1 MAAPR
6 RPARR
11 RQAELRWSVAAD
23 VLKAYRSEPQTSRAE
38 LTQLLHLSS
47 GTMTDLLGRLQS
59 VRLIEETAAAPTGR
73 GRPTTQLLPHPDG
86 PLVLAADI
94 TATGWRTA
102 IAGVDGRLAELRG
115 GRHDDYSPSSIL
127 DTVAATLTDYRRR
140 YQTRISATSVSLAG
154 TLSGT
159 RVVQSSVL
167 GWQQVELRPLGAD
180 GPLLCNNDA
189 TLAGVAEARRGAARH
204 ARVSTHLMVLSG
216 TGGGSCQDGE
226 PILGATGA
234 SAEYGHLPFGRAPI
248 RCSCG
253 AVGCW
258 DVELGARALARAL
271 TLSLT
276 GPAQE
281 VTAVREWLSTQRPDA
296 PAPEL
301 RAQAASLGRGLAG
314 LVNAL
319 DPELVT
325 ISGLATDLRRLAPDD
340 FAAAFTEALM
350 SYRRSS
356 PPPVLDAEL
365 NLDGPLV
372 GAVELALDQVLS
384 PAALSHWAGED

>member
-1 MAAPR
+1 MATSRP
-6 RPARR
+6 PARR

-23 VLKAYRSEPQTSRAE
+23 VLKAYRAEPDASRAE
-38 LTQLLHLSS
+38 LTRRLHLSS
-47 GTMTDLLGRLQS
+47 GTMTDLIGRLQG
-59 VRLIEETAAAPTGR
+59 VRLIDETAATPTGR
-73 GRPTTQLLPHPDG
+73 GRPTTQLLAHPDG

-94 TATGWRTA
+94 SATGWRTA
-102 IAGVDGRLAELRG
+102 IAGVDGRLVEQRG
-115 GRHDDYSPSSIL
+115 GEHKDYSPTTIL
-127 DTVAATLTDYRRR
+127 AAVDAALSDYRRR
-140 YQTRISATSVSLAG
+140 FQSRVSATSVSLAG
-154 TLSGT
+154 TLAGT

-167 GWQQVELRPLGAD
+167 GWEDVELSPLAAD
-180 GPLLCNNDA
+180 GLLLCSNDA
-189 TLAGVAEARRGAARH
+189 TLAGVAEARRGAARR

-234 SAEYGHLPFGRAPI
+234 GAEYGHLPFGRAPI

-258 DVELGARALARAL
+258 DVELGARALARD
-271 TLSLT
+271 LSLDLA
-276 GPAQE
+276 GPVQE
-281 VTAVREWLSTQRPDA
+281 VTAAREWLSTQSPDA

-325 ISGLATDLRRLAPDD
+325 ISGLATELRRLAPDEFD
-340 FAAAFTEALM
+340 DAFTHALM
-350 SYRRSS
+350 SYRRSA

-365 NLDGPLV
+365 NEDGPLV
-372 GAVELALDQVLS
+372 GAVELALDKALS
-384 PAALSHWAGED
+384 PAALSRWAGED